1 MSPRQRGRIRNPL
14 CSTFSKANHEEPGGT
29 APSWDR
35 CLVLELAKPWEEE
48 VVDSA
53 GFPPAVLETLN
64 RVEKQGRATRLQ
76 CVAPD
81 PEYSLDG
88 HTRTM
93 LYSRPEVPLLAY
105 RSDEFQVPREQT
117 GPLVEAL
124 LEHPERLGAFE
135 RYRQDTSHIRDIFV
149 CTHGSQ
155 DVCCASFGYP
165 IYHRLRHQHARD
177 AGGGLRVWRVS
188 HLGGHRFA
196 PNLLDMPEGR
206 NWVRVGVDDVEPL
219 VFRNR
224 PASDLKQFYRGWVA
238 LDSPYEQAAEREV
251 FMREGWGWTG
261 RLVSGQLLSVEDDGR
276 KAQVRIDFAGQQGED
291 SGAYEATVEIT
302 GSAPRVDCLR
312 GQETG
317 DAPQY
322 AVSRLVKVS

>member
-1 MSPRQRGRIRNPL
+1 MSSPRSGRIRNQL
-14 CSTFSKANHEEPGGT
+14 CAAFSKTNQEDPGGT

-35 CLVLELAKPWEEE
+35 CLVLELARPWADE

-53 GFPPAVLETLN
+53 GLPPAVLETLN
-64 RVEKQGRATRLQ
+64 RMEKQGRATRLQ

-88 HTRTM
+88 HTRVM
-93 LYSRPEVPLLAY
+93 LYSGPDAPMNTY
-105 RSDEFQVPREQT
+105 HSDEFQVPRGQT

-124 LEHPERLGAFE
+124 LEHPERLPTFE

-149 CTHGSQ
+149 CTHGSH

-165 IYHRLRHQHARD
+165 IYDALRQRHAPE
-177 AGGGLRVWRVS
+177 AGGALRAWRVS

-206 NWVRVGVDDVEPL
+206 NWVRVGVDDLEPL
-219 VFRNR
+219 VLRKG
-224 PASDLKQFYRGWVA
+224 PVSDLKQLYRGWTA

-251 FMREGWGWTG
+251 FMREGWGWTD
-261 RLVSGQLLSVEDDGR
+261 RLVSGKLLSVEDDGR
-276 KAQVRIDFAGQQGED
+276 KAQVRIDFAGPRDGD

-302 GSAPRVDCLR
+302 GSVPRVDCLR
-312 GQETG
+312 GQETE
-317 DAPQY
+317 DTPQY
-322 AVSRLVKVS
+322 AVSRLVKLG